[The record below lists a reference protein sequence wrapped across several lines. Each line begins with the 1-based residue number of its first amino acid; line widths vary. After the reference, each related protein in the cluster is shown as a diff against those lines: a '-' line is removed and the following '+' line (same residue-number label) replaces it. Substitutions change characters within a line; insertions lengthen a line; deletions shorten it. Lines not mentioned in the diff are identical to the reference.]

1 MNAEDRRVVLITGAS
16 TGIGLAIAR
25 LLLPSSMRLVLT
37 ARASSLPR
45 FAEAGIEESERV
57 MVRALDVTD
66 CHQGHALVAEI
77 NARYGCVDVLINN
90 AGILFRAVME
100 HLCDSHEKQQFS
112 TNYLGPLNLIRAVLP
127 GMRAR
132 RSGRI
137 INLSSVGGM
146 MAMPT
151 MGGYSASKFALEGA
165 SEALWYELRPWGIK
179 VSLIEPGFVNSD
191 SFLNARFTEES
202 RHALDHPEAPYHP
215 YYLNLMRLIE
225 RMMRLSP
232 TSAEGVAKIVVKVMN
247 QPNPPLRRPA
257 TLDAWFFRLLRRL
270 LPQRLYHELLYHGLP
285 KIGSWVPPEGTQPP
299 SKEAGQELSQNPNG

>member
-1 MNAEDRRVVLITGAS
+1 MEAPDRRVVLITGAS

-25 LLLPSSMRLVLT
+25 LLLPTQMRLVLT
-37 ARASSLPR
+37 ARASSLGR
-45 FAEAGIEESERV
+45 FAEAGIHESERV
-57 MVRALDVTD
+57 LLRALDVTD
-66 CHQGHALVAEI
+66 CHQGHALVAEVV
-77 NARYGCVDVLINN
+77 ARFGGVDVLINN

-100 HLCDSHEKQQFS
+100 HLCDSHEKEQFA
-112 TNYLGPLNLIRAVLP
+112 TNYLGPLNLIRSVLP

-132 RSGRI
+132 RNGRI

-179 VSLIEPGFVNSD
+179 VTLIEPGFVNSD

-202 RHALDHPEAPYHP
+202 RYALEHPGAPYHP
-215 YYLNLMRLIE
+215 YYANLLNLIT

-232 TSAEGVAKIVVKVMN
+232 TSAEGVARIVVKVMN
-247 QPNPPLRRPA
+247 QRNPPLRRPA

-270 LPQRLYHELLYHGLP
+270 LPQQLYHAVLYRGLP
-285 KIGSWVPPEGTQPP
+285 NISTWVPPKDPAPP
-299 SKEAGQELSQNPNG
+299 PPGIVAPER